1 VGAAQTLKSKQPSK
15 AYQGCY
21 YFDSALVIEGV
32 ELASKNS
39 PLGILDIVPA
49 FGDTAVHFD
58 PTQISLDEV
67 SNWLDS
73 NSTRG
78 KVTSGAANVV
88 EIPVAY
94 GGDLGPDL
102 DAVAKHAGLSADEVI
117 RRHVAAEYVVGAL
130 GFQPGFGYLEGLP
143 AELHTPRRGTPRT
156 AVPAGAVGIGG
167 PYTAVYP
174 QASPGG
180 WNLIGQTPLVM
191 FAENRDAPSLLRYG
205 DRVRFRTINTKE
217 FKRLAAAN
225 PIAKPIEL
233 SVDHPL
239 LRVISPGVQSTLQG
253 LPRYGQQH
261 LGVTPGGAMD
271 TASLRLA
278 NLLIGNDPSVT
289 AIEAT
294 LMGPVLEAIK
304 PVTLALTGA
313 VPTARCVTLRAGEQ
327 LDLRRLTAGARAYIA
342 LPGGFSGHV
351 GRTLAQ
357 DDLLDSQNQP
367 TKEPSHAVLA
377 GAGRRRGLTENIT
390 TLHLLRGP
398 QADLFDEE
406 AWRRFLTSS
415 YRVAP
420 QSSRMGVRLEGPELL
435 VKSAAE
441 MPSQPVCTG
450 AIQVPPDGQPI
461 VLGAD
466 RQTLGGYPV
475 IAAIISADWP
485 LLGQLAPGDNVR
497 FAEVTLDEAIY
508 QRKKLERDLAL
519 AAVGMKFFK

>member
-1 VGAAQTLKSKQPSK
+1 MVLTQHLLIDTVVVLDA
-15 AYQGCY
+15 
-21 YFDSALVIEGV
+21 
-32 ELASKNS
+32 
-39 PLGILDIVPA
+39 PLFTSNIPHGILDIVPA
-49 FGDTAVHFD
+49 FGATAVHFD
-58 PTQISLDEV
+58 PTLISLNEL

-73 NSTRG
+73 NSTNSNL
-78 KVTSGAANVV
+78 TSGSSKLV

-94 GGDLGPDL
+94 GGEFGPDL
-102 DAVAKHAGLSADEVI
+102 DAVAKHAALSADEVV
-117 RRHVAAEYVVGAL
+117 RRHAAAEYIVGAV

-156 AVPAGAVGIGG
+156 TVPARAVGIGG

-180 WNLIGQTPLVM
+180 WNLIGQSPLVM
-191 FAENRDAPSLLRYG
+191 FDEGRDEPSLLRHG

-217 FKRLAAAN
+217 FKQLAAAN
-225 PIAKPIEL
+225 QPTKAIE
-233 SVDHPL
+233 SPPKRPL
-239 LRVISPGVQSTLQG
+239 LRVITTGVQSTLQG

-278 NLLIGNDPSVT
+278 NLLIGNDPAAI

-294 LMGPVLEAIK
+294 LMGPVLEAIE
-304 PVTLALTGA
+304 PVTLALAGA
-313 VPTARCVTLRAGEQ
+313 VSTARCVTLGPGEQ

-342 LPGGFSGHV
+342 VPGGLSGRV
-351 GRTLAQ
+351 GTALAQ
-357 DDLLDSQNQP
+357 DDLLGSLSRT
-367 TKEPSHAVLA
+367 TKEPSNAVLA
-377 GAGRRRGLTENIT
+377 GAGRRRGLTDNVT

-398 QADLFDEE
+398 QAGNFNED
-406 AWRRFLTSS
+406 AWRRFLTET

-450 AIQVPPDGQPI
+450 VIQVPPDGQPI

-475 IAAIISADWP
+475 IAAVVSAEWP
-485 LLGQLAPGDNVR
+485 LLGQLAPGDTVR

-508 QRKKLERDLAL
+508 LRKKLERDLAL
-519 AAVGMKFFK
+519 AAVGVQFHYRKS

>member
-1 VGAAQTLKSKQPSK
+1 MV
-15 AYQGCY
+15 
-21 YFDSALVIEGV
+21 DSIGDSLLLTRSAIRSVSERILTC
-32 ELASKNS
+32 L
-39 PLGILDIVPA
+39 LDIVPA
-49 FGDTAVHFD
+49 FGATAVHFD
-58 PTQISLDEV
+58 PTLFSLDEV
-67 SNWLDS
+67 SDWLDS
-73 NSTRG
+73 NSTSSN
-78 KVTSGAANVV
+78 VTSGAANLV
-88 EIPVAY
+88 EIPVFY
-94 GGDLGPDL
+94 GGEYGPDL
-102 DAVAKHAGLSADEVI
+102 DEVAKHAGLSADEVI
-117 RRHVAAEYVVGAL
+117 RRHAAAEYVVGAV

-156 AVPAGAVGIGG
+156 SVPTGAVGIGG

-180 WNLIGQTPLVM
+180 WNLIGRTPLVM
-191 FAENRDAPSLLRYG
+191 FDESRDEPSLLRYG
-205 DRVRFRTINTKE
+205 DRVRFRAINAKE

-233 SVDHPL
+233 SVDYPL

-278 NLLIGNDPSVT
+278 NFLAGNDPGAI

-294 LMGPVLEAIK
+294 LMGPVLEAIE
-304 PVTLALTGA
+304 PVTLALAGA
-313 VPTARCVTLRAGEQ
+313 VPTARCVTLRTGEQ

-342 LPGGFSGHV
+342 VPGGFSGRV
-351 GRTLAQ
+351 GTALAQ
-357 DDLLDSQNQP
+357 DDLLGSLSETP
-367 TKEPSHAVLA
+367 KKPSKAILA
-377 GAGRRRGLTENIT
+377 GAGRRRSLTENFT
-390 TLHLLRGP
+390 TLHVLRGL
-398 QADLFDEE
+398 QANLFNEE
-406 AWRRFLTSS
+406 AWRRFLTEP

-420 QSSRMGVRLEGPELL
+420 QSNRMGVRLEGPELL
-435 VKSAAE
+435 IKSAAE

-450 AIQVPPDGQPI
+450 AIQVPPDGQQI

-475 IAAIISADWP
+475 IAAVVSADWP
-485 LLGQLAPGDNVR
+485 PLGQLAPGDTVR

-508 QRKKLERDLAL
+508 LRKKLERDLAL
-519 AAVGMKFFK
+519 AAVGIDLKRF